1 MVYIKRIDLRGF
13 KTFGKKTTIHL
24 GRGLTIITGPNGS
37 GKSNVLDSV
46 KFALGELSPKE
57 LRGETISDLV
67 YKGAAQTIH
76 TRAAYVAVQFDNHDR
91 RIPID
96 AEAVTISREFRRGG
110 EGIYRLNGKRISRK
124 QLTDILSS
132 ADIQVS
138 SFNIVPQH
146 SITRLAEVT
155 TEERRKIIEDMIGI
169 AVYDTKRETSQ
180 IELHQAD
187 VNLRVASAKI
197 EEVRLRV
204 ESLDREK
211 NDYLRFVQLRNEIN
225 QLQAKDISFKINKA
239 TGKLSKLDQ
248 EIAEYQEKNQALK
261 DRRDKLLKDKTEI
274 DTQRREL
281 EETLAE
287 KGRSR
292 LFELQRMM
300 GDVSARIAGS
310 RANAN
315 ASEANI
321 KALHKQKNELA
332 LSSADIS
339 QRIAECRTLLPDL
352 TARESELSRIIS
364 DKQTLANE
372 SSEAL
377 TKLRQALGEQ
387 SQETKEIDKRL
398 SSTTQRL
405 IKVEAQI
412 EASHT
417 RIDLF
422 GKHLNTL
429 SSRKI
434 EYENLIQNVKNHILE
449 LKNVEKEEFTRATEN
464 DKKII
469 EYKSL
474 IEQRACEIEQAEGVA
489 KRATSALIELETQRK
504 IVDNLASEDKSLG
517 LIEEMSKAGALSHVY
532 GRLRFLIKFN
542 DEYAKAVEAAAAG
555 WMKALVVKDI
565 GTALACI
572 EVLKKTRVGRIKLL
586 PVEGTPRQKAVQPIT
601 GIPDVLGPITDYL
614 IFEERFACAINFV
627 FGDTILTLNQK
638 AAFLVSLRGLRAVAL
653 TGDLY
658 ETGGAMETGYFRQPI
673 DFTCLLLSGQTID
686 ELKLTLTS
694 LEKLATKTKE
704 DSARIQREVE
714 ELGRNETNFERFTT
728 SARKELE
735 TFTSNLDRTQRAL
748 QDTISRIE
756 SMTREVATAEAVLS
770 SSINLQQ
777 RVRTQLSLCEK
788 ERDSVKFPSQ
798 SATLIEAEDEQSK
811 LTNELTNLLRQHI
824 ELESKIQSLTSTIS
838 VLEPSFSQVTSQIV
852 DIGKQVETLSS
863 NMEQTLSQLS
873 DSEKQLKEL
882 EETRNKLSDE
892 LDALKPKRDAFDNQ
906 LKQIDS
912 EITKIIGQLD
922 PLTNELAQLIAS
934 QKNTQMQIEFHT
946 NELRELGFSKT
957 DEVSDEEI
965 ENVTKTLTLLKKELS
980 SIGGVNELA
989 VSQYEEVKEN
999 YKHLATRIYEIEK
1012 EKLSIIQFMNELD
1025 KRKLDAFMKAFN
1037 QVSQSFNEIFSTVTS
1052 GAGRLFLEDLDKPF
1066 EAGADIR
1073 LQFPGK
1079 TEMTIGSA
1087 SGGEK
1092 SVGTVCFILALQ
1104 SIHPMPFYM
1113 MDEIDAHLD
1122 VVNSQRLAELLK
1134 RNSQGS
1140 QFIIVSLKDVT
1151 ITRGDAVF
1159 GVFIQDGVSQ
1169 VINLPMQEVKTAGRA
1184 N

>member
-1 MVYIKRIDLRGF
+1 
-13 KTFGKKTTIHL
+13 
-24 GRGLTIITGPNGS
+24 
-37 GKSNVLDSV
+37 
-46 KFALGELSPKE
+46 
-57 LRGETISDLV
+57 
-67 YKGAAQTIH
+67 
-76 TRAAYVAVQFDNHDR
+76 
-91 RIPID
+91 
-96 AEAVTISREFRRGG
+96 
-110 EGIYRLNGKRISRK
+110 
-124 QLTDILSS
+124 
-132 ADIQVS
+132 
-138 SFNIVPQH
+138 
-146 SITRLAEVT
+146 
-155 TEERRKIIEDMIGI
+155 
-169 AVYDTKRETSQ
+169 
-180 IELHQAD
+180 
-187 VNLRVASAKI
+187 
-197 EEVRLRV
+197 
-204 ESLDREK
+204 
-211 NDYLRFVQLRNEIN
+211 
-225 QLQAKDISFKINKA
+225 
-239 TGKLSKLDQ
+239 
-248 EIAEYQEKNQALK
+248 
-261 DRRDKLLKDKTEI
+261 
-274 DTQRREL
+274 
-281 EETLAE
+281 
-287 KGRSR
+287 
-292 LFELQRMM
+292 
-300 GDVSARIAGS
+300 
-310 RANAN
+310 
-315 ASEANI
+315 
-321 KALHKQKNELA
+321 
-332 LSSADIS
+332 
-339 QRIAECRTLLPDL
+339 
-352 TARESELSRIIS
+352 
-364 DKQTLANE
+364 
-372 SSEAL
+372 
-377 TKLRQALGEQ
+377 
-387 SQETKEIDKRL
+387 
-398 SSTTQRL
+398 
-405 IKVEAQI
+405 
-412 EASHT
+412 
-417 RIDLF
+417 
-422 GKHLNTL
+422 
-429 SSRKI
+429 
-434 EYENLIQNVKNHILE
+434 
-449 LKNVEKEEFTRATEN
+449 
-464 DKKII
+464 
-469 EYKSL
+469 
-474 IEQRACEIEQAEGVA
+474 
-489 KRATSALIELETQRK
+489 
-504 IVDNLASEDKSLG
+504 
-517 LIEEMSKAGALSHVY
+517 
-532 GRLRFLIKFN
+532 
-542 DEYAKAVEAAAAG
+542 
-555 WMKALVVKDI
+555 
-565 GTALACI
+565 
-572 EVLKKTRVGRIKLL
+572 
-586 PVEGTPRQKAVQPIT
+586 
-601 GIPDVLGPITDYL
+601 
-614 IFEERFACAINFV
+614 
-627 FGDTILTLNQK
+627 
-638 AAFLVSLRGLRAVAL
+638 
-653 TGDLY
+653 
-658 ETGGAMETGYFRQPI
+658 
-673 DFTCLLLSGQTID
+673 
-686 ELKLTLTS
+686 
-694 LEKLATKTKE
+694 
-704 DSARIQREVE
+704 
-714 ELGRNETNFERFTT
+714 
-728 SARKELE
+728 
-735 TFTSNLDRTQRAL
+735 
-748 QDTISRIE
+748 
-756 SMTREVATAEAVLS
+756 MTREVATAEAVLS

-777 RVRTQLSLCEK
+777 RVRAQLSLCEK
-788 ERDSVKFPSQ
+788 ERDSIKSPSQ
-798 SATLIEAEDEQSK
+798 STTLIEAEDEQSK

-852 DIGKQVETLSS
+852 DIEKQVETLSF

-1140 QFIIVSLKDVT
+1140 QFIIISLKDVT